1 MHYKTIVNQWQTF
14 LWGHFGTLKECWVNG
29 AIPSALQNNRDGI
42 HSAIC
47 ACVDIEEICLFD
59 G

>member
-1 MHYKTIVNQWQTF
+1 M
-14 LWGHFGTLKECWVNG
+14 KECRVND

-47 ACVDIEEICLFD
+47 ACVDIEEICLPE
-59 G
+59 GLKILGWSGCETNNQVEVA